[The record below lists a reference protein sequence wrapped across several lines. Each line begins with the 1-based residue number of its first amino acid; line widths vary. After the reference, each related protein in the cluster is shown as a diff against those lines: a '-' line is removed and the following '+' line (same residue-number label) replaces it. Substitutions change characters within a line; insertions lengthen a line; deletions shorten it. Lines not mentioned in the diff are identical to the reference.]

1 MWLCDDLWSVYENSR
16 PIETTLSVTGL
27 RKNISYAK
35 NITNYAFL
43 SEKKYV
49 EPATKKT
56 QQYCCISNMLQ
67 TKYYTLMHYAMV
79 LCLFVM

>member
-1 MWLCDDLWSVYENSR
+1 MLFCL
-16 PIETTLSVTGL
+16 
-27 RKNISYAK
+27 K
-35 NITNYAFL
+35 
-43 SEKKYV
+43 KKYV